1 MNYYQLLANYDGV
14 KLDVRV
20 NDMPVIFSTR
30 EQGAGV
36 HVVNNLL
43 TGADNTITVVVR
55 PPQGKV
61 HPAAGASVE
70 VNITAFPGQ
79 GGSGGK
85 GHVLYTY
92 DWRMKDIHT
101 PLPHVQGHF
110 QAQPPPSAP
119 LSWQN
124 AEKLDSA
131 HLDKAGINA
140 QIKRL
145 YEALEARSVPETTAL
160 LTSEL
165 HDQAVGLGRPAA
177 DLKALQNQ
185 YYADQFGQPAL
196 HFHMIHYDALEYDLY
211 GDGRVVLVHPHGVG
225 TVFTS
230 TPDKDGGTIVFNPY
244 LALIKGQWVIV
255 Q

>member
-1 MNYYQLLANYDGV
+1 MNYYQLLSNYDGV

-43 TGADNTITVVVR
+43 TGADNVITISMQ
-55 PPQGKV
+55 PPQGKA
-61 HPAAGASVE
+61 HPAIGASVE
-70 VNITAFPGQ
+70 VNITVFPGQ
-79 GGSGGK
+79 GGGGGK
-85 GHVLYTY
+85 GHVLYNY
-92 DWRMKDIHT
+92 EWKMKDIHA

-110 QAQPPPSAP
+110 QANPPPSEP

-124 AEKLDSA
+124 AAKLDPA

-140 QIKRL
+140 QVKRL
-145 YEALEARSVPETTAL
+145 YNALETKNVSETTAL
-160 LTSEL
+160 LSSEI
-165 HDQAVGLGRPAA
+165 HDKAVGLGMSLPDMQAGQRQDYQQQFSDPAWR
-177 DLKALQNQ
+177 
-185 YYADQFGQPAL
+185 
-196 HFHMIHYDALEYDLY
+196 FHPIHYDALEYDLY
-211 GDGRVVLVHPHGVG
+211 GNGRVVLVHPRGAG

-230 TPDKDGGTIVFNPY
+230 TLDKDGGTTVFNPY
-244 LALIKGQWVIV
+244 LSLIGGHWVIV